1 MGKWKV
7 RAEQS
12 AWTEGKGECNQF
24 FLYNCS
30 LELSTCFQGQ
40 EEAVIKII
48 KRILSQRHSVVI
60 GMGKIG
66 AIKRVMQC
74 L

>member
-1 MGKWKV
+1 MESSC
-7 RAEQS
+7 RAISVDSRER
-12 AWTEGKGECNQF
+12 ECNQF
-24 FLYNCS
+24 FSYNCS

-66 AIKRVMQC
+66 AIKRVMHC